1 MKKISILLLLF
12 VSLLGVFLICA
23 RSFSLLN
30 QDNALLLPVVPPNLN
45 AQISP
50 SEVFVSPAVPILMY
64 HHIQDYPYGKDLSSV
79 SIFVSPAN
87 FEAQLNWL
95 ALNNFQ
101 TVDLSYFQNP
111 TRISGKPIVLTFD
124 DGYQDAYDQ
133 VFPMLRK
140 YGFAA
145 TFYLI
150 TDNIDKPGFL
160 STKEILEMQA
170 GGMTF
175 GSHSLSH
182 PNLTEISEQ
191 QAEQEIYT
199 SKKVLEKAT
208 GRQVVDFCY
217 PGGKLNQ
224 NAINIAA
231 NSGYQTAVTTS
242 NQINLGKTDLLQLNR
257 LDIENETRFENLPA
271 LKSL

>member
-1 MKKISILLLLF
+1 MLLF

-30 QDNALLLPVVPPNLN
+30 QDNALLLPAVPPNLN

-101 TVDLSYFQNP
+101 TVNLSYFQNP

-145 TFYLI
+145 TFYPI
-150 TDNIDKPGFL
+150 VNNIDKSGFL
-160 STKEILEMQA
+160 TKKEILEMQA
-170 GGMTF
+170 SGMTF

-182 PNLTEISEQ
+182 PNLTEISES
-191 QAEQEIYT
+191 QAQQEIYA
-199 SKKVLEKAT
+199 SKIILQQITGKEVL
-208 GRQVVDFCY
+208 DFCY

-224 NAINIAA
+224 NAINIVA
-231 NSGYQTAVTTS
+231 NSGYRTAVTTS
-242 NQINLGKTDLLQLNR
+242 NKINLGKTDSFQLNR
-257 LDIENETRFENLPA
+257 LDIQNDTRFENLPA
-271 LKSL
+271 LDNL

>member
-1 MKKISILLLLF
+1 MKKISLLLLLF
-12 VSLLGVFLICA
+12 ISLLGVFLIFA
-23 RSFSLLN
+23 RSFSIFNKDN
-30 QDNALLLPVVPPNLN
+30 QLFWPKVPSNLN

-50 SEVFVSPAVPILMY
+50 HEVSVSPAVPILMY
-64 HHIQDYPYGKDLSSV
+64 HHIKDYPYGEDLSSV
-79 SIFVSPAN
+79 SIFVSPVS
-87 FEAQLNWL
+87 FEAQLDWL
-95 ALNNFQ
+95 ASNNFQ
-101 TVDLSYFQNP
+101 TVNLSYFQNP

-133 VFPMLRK
+133 VFPTLKK
-140 YGFAA
+140 YGFSA

-160 STKEILEMQA
+160 TAKEILEMQA

-191 QAEQEIYT
+191 QAQQEIYT
-199 SKKVLEKAT
+199 SKKNLEKVL
-208 GRQVVDFCY
+208 GKQVVDFCY

-224 NAINIAA
+224 NAINIVA
-231 NSGYQTAVTTS
+231 NSGYETAATTS
-242 NQINLGKTDLLQLNR
+242 NQINFGKTDLLQLNR
-257 LDIENETRFENLPA
+257 LDVENETHFENLEA
-271 LKSL
+271 LQKL